1 MKRCVVLLALI
12 AVPGS
17 AIAQDT
23 SDRSLVLAAVQTF
36 MDVIGNR
43 DVEAAKR
50 VMLPDGRLVSSRD
63 EDGKPTFRMQSHQE
77 FFDSLPKGQGKNL
90 ERMWNPDVRIHGA
103 IATVSTPY
111 DFHRDGKFTHCGTDV
126 FNLVKTPR
134 DGKSPVRCGPFSAPA
149 ARRARSGHRNSHE
162 TSLATSAPPGSTRRT
177 S

>member
-1 MKRCVVLLALI
+1 MKRYVVLLALI
-12 AVPGS
+12 AIPGA

-23 SDRSLVLAAVQTF
+23 ADRSLVLAAVQTF

-90 ERMWNPDVRIHGA
+90 ERMWDPDVRIHGA
-103 IATVSTPY
+103 IAIVSTPY

-126 FNLVKTPR
+126 FNLVKTP
-134 DGKSPVRCGPFSAPA
+134 DGWKIAGAMWTIQRTGCPPSPLGPPKQ
-149 ARRARSGHRNSHE
+149 
-162 TSLATSAPPGSTRRT
+162 P
-177 S
+177 